1 MLIKV
6 ANTINSENKN
16 SFQMRFLQKSQSKT
30 KISMC
35 RKFKEI
41 SDGITAIKM
50 KFKNAPKYAEM
61 EQEHLA
67 IHEKKSHLQNLG
79 IKHLAIEKINS
90 IEGMNFRP
98 DTVKRRV
105 GEVEESNEEVALDVA

>member
-67 IHEKKSHLQNLG
+67 IHEKKEPFTKFGNKTSSHRKNKLHRG
-79 IKHLAIEKINS
+79 DE
-90 IEGMNFRP
+90 F
-98 DTVKRRV
+98 
-105 GEVEESNEEVALDVA
+105 